1 MAHDARVRINSDAD
15 VVTARHEG
23 RNLAQGLGFS
33 AVELTLI
40 STAISEIARN
50 IAVYAG
56 KGEMVLDTVNDG
68 GKSGIRIVAGDQGPG
83 IPDVEQAMQDGYSTG
98 KSLGLGLPGAKRIM
112 DDFEVDSR
120 VGEGTTITMT
130 KWKR

>member
-15 VVTARHEG
+15 IVTARHEG
-23 RNLAQGLGFS
+23 RNLAQTLDFS
-33 AVELTLI
+33 TVELTLI
-40 STAISEIARN
+40 ATAISEIARN

-56 KGEMVLDTVNDG
+56 RGEIVLDVVSDG
-68 GKSGIRIVAGDQGPG
+68 GKSGIQIVADDEGPG

-112 DDFEVDSR
+112 DEFEVDSR
-120 VGEGTTITMT
+120 AGEGTTVTMT
-130 KWKR
+130 KWKK

>member
-56 KGEMVLDTVNDG
+56 KGEILLDVVEDG

-83 IPDVEQAMQDGYSTG
+83 IVDVEQAMQDGYSTG

-112 DDFEVDSR
+112 DEFEVDSR
-120 VGEGTTITMT
+120 VDEGTTITMT